1 VSGPARALDQLRQL
15 EQQLQ
20 GSTAEGR
27 RRALGDLQLEARQ
40 LADAQ
45 RQIASEA
52 GRSRDGQASADNLRR
67 LAGEQDRVAERLQR
81 VQEGLRQAASSSPAG
96 SSPDRSSSGRQ
107 APADSNFQQAAADA
121 AKDIQNQRLAERMQQ
136 SADAMRNAASGQS
149 ASGQSAPSQSSSPSS
164 EGQSSSGT
172 PTPRPG
178 SPSQAGAQQEL
189 ARSLDRLAD
198 RLNLVDT
205 PQDDESRRL
214 NDQVTRA
221 RDLRSRMDDLTRQL
235 EELDRQSSSQ
245 RGAPQASSQ
254 GQGQPTPDGK
264 PGQGQGGSSGDS
276 AQLDQLRNQ
285 IQRQM
290 QEVRQLLN
298 DTQRSNART
307 EGGPGSTFEGQGMV
321 LSAPGTQ
328 GFKQDFS
335 KWQELTRQVTL
346 ALDDVESTASRKLQE
361 KTSKDRLAS
370 GGDERAPAEYQEQVD
385 SYFKA
390 LATRKRP

>member
-1 VSGPARALDQLRQL
+1 
-15 EQQLQ
+15 
-20 GSTAEGR
+20 
-27 RRALGDLQLEARQ
+27 
-40 LADAQ
+40 
-45 RQIASEA
+45 
-52 GRSRDGQASADNLRR
+52 
-67 LAGEQDRVAERLQR
+67 
-81 VQEGLRQAASSSPAG
+81 
-96 SSPDRSSSGRQ
+96 
-107 APADSNFQQAAADA
+107 
-121 AKDIQNQRLAERMQQ
+121 
-136 SADAMRNAASGQS
+136 
-149 ASGQSAPSQSSSPSS
+149 
-164 EGQSSSGT
+164 
-172 PTPRPG
+172 
-178 SPSQAGAQQEL
+178 
-189 ARSLDRLAD
+189 
-198 RLNLVDT
+198 VDT
-205 PQDDESRRL
+205 PQDYESRRL

-245 RGAPQASSQ
+245 RGTPQASSQ